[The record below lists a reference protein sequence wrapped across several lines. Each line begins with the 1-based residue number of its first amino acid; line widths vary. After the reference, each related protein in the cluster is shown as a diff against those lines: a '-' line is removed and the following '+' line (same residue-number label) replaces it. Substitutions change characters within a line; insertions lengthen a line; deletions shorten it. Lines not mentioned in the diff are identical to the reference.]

1 MIYTQEKI
9 SPKDYEGNIVFLYGD
24 ETAERS
30 LPLGKKEVALVKE
43 RREECRDFIVSF
55 DRLPYRLYVVSF
67 DSEKAASEV
76 QEGLRRKAMELLK
89 RLETDKVA
97 EIAVC
102 GEGTLPEEM
111 AALLEGLSLADYSF
125 DRYKGK
131 EPWHLEKATVD
142 SVYFKAG
149 ELEAMQR
156 LWNRIYWCREWVNLP
171 VQDLNAEAFADEL
184 AAIAADLEGVTCT
197 VMDKRQIESLRM
209 GGLLAVNRGSVDEP
223 RFVVLEYD
231 GVKGSEKG
239 VKRSEKTN
247 VQEGPIDGEEGVQ
260 GHTPQSL
267 RDSSPNLGEQF
278 CGPICLV
285 GKGVMYD
292 TGGLNIKPEDYMQE
306 MKSDMAGAA
315 TMASVLFAA
324 ADNRLPVHLVALL
337 PLTDSR
343 PGGNAYAA
351 DDILTMYDG
360 TTVEVVN
367 TDAEGRL
374 ILADAIAYAVKNY
387 HPRVVIDAATLTG
400 AAVRAISTF
409 GIAAMEQNGRKEL
422 EMLKLVGEQVYER
435 LVEFP
440 MWKEYD
446 ELIKSEYADLRNCG
460 TTPQAGTI
468 TAGKFLAHF
477 AKETPY
483 VHLDIAGVAYFSKG
497 QHCWKAGASGYGV
510 RLLYAYLQMQ

>member
-1 MIYTQEKI
+1 MIYTLEKI
-9 SPKDYEGNIVFLYGD
+9 SPKDYEGNMIFLYGD
-24 ETAERS
+24 ETAERT
-30 LPLGKKEVALVKE
+30 LPLGKREVALLKE
-43 RREECRDFIVSF
+43 RRAEGKDFILVF
-55 DRLPYRLYVVSF
+55 DRLPYRLYVLSF
-67 DSEKAASEV
+67 DSEKPAPEV
-76 QEGLRRKAMELLK
+76 QEGLRRNAMKLLGK
-89 RLETDKVA
+89 FESDRVKTV
-97 EIAVC
+97 AVC
-102 GEGTLPEEM
+102 GAGTLPEEV
-111 AALLEGLSLADYSF
+111 AALLEGLTLADYSF
-125 DRYKGK
+125 DRYKSK
-131 EPWHLEKATVD
+131 EPYHLEQVMVD
-142 SVYFKAG
+142 AVYFKKD

-171 VQDLNAEAFADEL
+171 VQDLNAPRFAEEL
-184 AAIAADLEGVTCT
+184 ESIAADLEGVKCT

-223 RFVVLEYD
+223 RFVVIEYD

-239 VKRSEKTN
+239 VKGSERTN
-247 VQEGPIDGEEGVQ
+247 VQE
-260 GHTPQSL
+260 
-267 RDSSPNLGEQF
+267 
-278 CGPICLV
+278 GPICLV

-315 TMASVLFAA
+315 TMASVVFAA
-324 ADNRLPVHLVALL
+324 ADNRLPVHVVALL

-387 HPRVVIDAATLTG
+387 HPRVIIDAATLTG

-422 EMLKLVGEQVYER
+422 EMLKVVGEQVYER

-446 ELIKSEYADLRNCG
+446 ELIKSDYADLRNCG
-460 TTPQAGTI
+460 NTPQAGTI

-483 VHLDIAGVAYFSKG
+483 VHLDIAGVAYFTKA
-497 QHCWKAGASGYGV
+497 QHCWRCGASGYGV

>member
-1 MIYTQEKI
+1 MINFELFGVDELCAKGRAAHVRAGEIRQHV
-9 SPKDYEGNIVFLYGD
+9 VFLYGD
-24 ETAERS
+24 DTAERS
-30 LPLGKKEVALVKE
+30 LPLNKKEVALLKE
-43 RREECRDFIVSF
+43 RREENREFMLVF
-55 DRLPYRLYVVSF
+55 DRLPYRLYLLSF
-67 DSEKAASEV
+67 DSEKPAAEV
-76 QEGLRRKAMELLK
+76 QESLRRNAMKLIKQMEED
-89 RLETDKVA
+89 RVSEV
-97 EIAVC
+97 AVC
-102 GEGTLPEEM
+102 GAGTLPEEV
-111 AALLEGLSLADYSF
+111 AALLEGFSLADYSF
-125 DRYKGK
+125 DRYKSK
-131 EPWHLEKATVD
+131 DPYHLQRVAVD
-142 SVYFKAG
+142 KVYFKAE

-171 VQDLNAEAFADEL
+171 VQDLNAPAFADEL
-184 AAIAADLEGVTCT
+184 AAIAADLEGVKCT

-223 RFVVLEYD
+223 RFVVLEY
-231 GVKGSEKG
+231 
-239 VKRSEKTN
+239 N
-247 VQEGPIDGEEGVQ
+247 
-260 GHTPQSL
+260 
-267 RDSSPNLGEQF
+267 NLNDND
-278 CGPICLV
+278 GPICLV

-324 ADNRLPVHLVALL
+324 ADNKLPVHLVALL

-343 PGGNAYAA
+343 PGFNAYAA

-387 HPRVVIDAATLTG
+387 HPRVIIDAATLTG

-483 VHLDIAGVAYFSKG
+483 VHLDIAGVAYFSKA

-510 RLLYAYLQMQ
+510 RLLYAYLQMQG

>member
-1 MIYTQEKI
+1 MICTLDKI
-9 SPKDYEGNIVFLYGD
+9 APKDYEGNIVFLYGD
-24 ETAERS
+24 ETAERT
-30 LPLGKKEVALVKE
+30 LPLSKKEVAMVKE
-43 RREECRDFIVSF
+43 RREENREFLLVF
-55 DRLPYRLYVVSF
+55 DRLPYHLYFLSF
-67 DSEKAASEV
+67 DSEKPAAEV
-76 QEGLRRKAMELLK
+76 QEGLRRNAMKLIK
-89 RLETDKVA
+89 RFETDHVS
-97 EIAVC
+97 EVAVC
-102 GEGTLPEEM
+102 GAGTLPEEV

-125 DRYKGK
+125 DRYKSK
-131 EPWHLEKATVD
+131 DPYHLQKVAVD
-142 SVYFKAG
+142 AAYFKKD

-171 VQDLNAEAFADEL
+171 VQDLNAPAFADEL
-184 AAIAADLEGVTCT
+184 ASIAADLDGVKCT

-223 RFVVLEYD
+223 RFVVLEYN
-231 GVKGSEKG
+231 GLK
-239 VKRSEKTN
+239 
-247 VQEGPIDGEEGVQ
+247 
-260 GHTPQSL
+260 QSGNQAIKQL
-267 RDSSPNLGEQF
+267 
-278 CGPICLV
+278 PICLV

-292 TGGLNIKPEDYMQE
+292 TGGLNIKPGDYMQE

-324 ADNRLPVHLVALL
+324 ADNHLPVHLVALL

-343 PGGNAYAA
+343 PGFNAYAA

-387 HPRVVIDAATLTG
+387 NPRVIIDAATLTG

-409 GIAAMEQNGRKEL
+409 GIAAMEQNGRKEI

-446 ELIKSEYADLRNCG
+446 ELIKSDYADLRNSG
-460 TTPQAGTI
+460 NTPQAGTI

-477 AKETPY
+477 AKEVPY
-483 VHLDIAGVAYFSKG
+483 VHLDIAGVAYFTKA
-497 QHCWKAGASGYGV
+497 QHCWRPGASGYGV